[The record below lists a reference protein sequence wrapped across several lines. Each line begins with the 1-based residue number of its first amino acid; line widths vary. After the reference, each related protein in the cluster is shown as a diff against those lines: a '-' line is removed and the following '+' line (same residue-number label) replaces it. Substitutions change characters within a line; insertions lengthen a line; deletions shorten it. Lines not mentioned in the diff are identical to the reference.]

1 MSALHPPSGPHRSCS
16 GGVRLL
22 TSLRHPVLLA
32 LCTGRVWGTCVSE
45 PLSSI
50 RVHMGVYVTRL
61 ASSWLRRGSEA
72 ERTRPSWS
80 EEPKAAH
87 RPGPERPRLQL
98 PRLLGGSVSSTRP
111 CCRLRLP
118 RRSGP
123 TVRVWLA
130 LAPGQAGVLSPMSP
144 GCRAGPWVL
153 VRALSAKGSGGTV
166 MGRLSANS
174 QRVAPHCWRPQS
186 TVPAHAPVPLV
197 WQGVS
202 SG

>member
-1 MSALHPPSGPHRSCS
+1 MQPRLRLLAELPQPRRAERPPVSALHPPSGPHRSCS
-16 GGVRLL
+16 GGVRPLA
-22 TSLRHPVLLA
+22 SLRHPVLLA

-118 RRSGP
+118 WGKTSPVAQGP
-123 TVRVWLA
+123 QFGCGWPWPLA
-130 LAPGQAGVLSPMSP
+130 RLGSFPPCPLAAEPGP
-144 GCRAGPWVL
+144 GFWSEP
-153 VRALSAKGSGGTV
+153 
-166 MGRLSANS
+166 
-174 QRVAPHCWRPQS
+174 
-186 TVPAHAPVPLV
+186 
-197 WQGVS
+197 
-202 SG
+202 